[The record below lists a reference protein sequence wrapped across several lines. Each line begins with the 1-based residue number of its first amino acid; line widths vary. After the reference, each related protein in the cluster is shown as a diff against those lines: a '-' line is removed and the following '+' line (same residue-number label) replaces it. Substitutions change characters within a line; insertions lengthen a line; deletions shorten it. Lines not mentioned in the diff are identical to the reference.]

1 MTGLAAVHRVP
12 LLRTQFVEGTTM
24 NALFGQSAVKQ
35 DEEDH
40 DYLNLFSI
48 PNLFAGSTNTVA
60 ASSSQQLT
68 VMHPADA
75 LHQNGRSGHLQAG
88 PPSSYTPQAGPS
100 SSSRGFSNAAAAHG
114 YGSAVSFSF
123 PNGAASNTLS
133 PLLNQPGLAAHVAA
147 GPIASSERSDS
158 EEPHSAGNNKRKGAG
173 SSNDA
178 RNESPTDGPD
188 RPKKKRNR
196 AVLSCVPCKA
206 RKCVSVADLPSK
218 IDS

>member
-1 MTGLAAVHRVP
+1 
-12 LLRTQFVEGTTM
+12 M

-40 DYLNLFSI
+40 DYSNLFSI
-48 PNLFAGSTNTVA
+48 PNLFAGSSDIVLT

-88 PPSSYTPQAGPS
+88 PPSYTPQAGPS
-100 SSSRGFSNAAAAHG
+100 SSSRGFSSSAAAAHG

-178 RNESPTDGPD
+178 RDESATDGPD

-206 RKCVSVADLPSK
+206 RKWVPVANLPSK